1 MKPVLLLRITSIIS
15 LLFAVLHTLGGAD
28 SWSPVGE
35 TDVLRAMRSYHF
47 NAGGVS
53 RSYLDFYLG
62 LGFSVGVFLL
72 LQAVLLWQLATLA
85 KTDSRRIR
93 PIIVSFFV
101 ASIACGFLSWKFIFA
116 VPAIF
121 SAVIAVLL
129 AITFYVAGKDK
140 YDQRDAQVRSADS
153 LRTVK

>member
-1 MKPVLLLRITSIIS
+1 MKPVLLLRIASIIS
-15 LLFAVLHTLGGAD
+15 LLFAVIHTMGGANA
-28 SWSPVGE
+28 WSPVGE

-53 RSYLDFYLG
+53 RTYLDFYLG

-85 KTDSRRIR
+85 KTDSVRVR
-93 PIIVSFFV
+93 PMIVSFFV

-116 VPAIF
+116 APAIF
-121 SAVIAVLL
+121 SAVIAILL
-129 AITFYVAGKDK
+129 GFTFYAAGKGK
-140 YDQRDAQVRSADS
+140 YAQQGVR
-153 LRTVK
+153 

>member
-1 MKPVLLLRITSIIS
+1 MKPVLLLRIASIIS
-15 LLFAVLHTLGGAD
+15 LLFAVIHTMVGANA
-28 SWSPVGE
+28 WSPVGE
-35 TDVLRAMRSYHF
+35 TDVLRAMRAYHF

-85 KTDSRRIR
+85 KTDFLRVR
-93 PIIVSFFV
+93 PMIVSFFV

-116 VPAIF
+116 APAIF

-129 AITFYVAGKDK
+129 AIAFYASARSRVA
-140 YDQRDAQVRSADS
+140 
-153 LRTVK
+153 

>member
-1 MKPVLLLRITSIIS
+1 MKPAIVLRITSILS

-47 NAGGVS
+47 DAGGVS
-53 RSYLDFYLG
+53 RTYLDFYLG

-85 KTDSRRIR
+85 KVDSVRVR
-93 PIIVSFFV
+93 PMIVSFIV
-101 ASIACGFLSWKFIFA
+101 ASLACAFLSWKFIFV

-121 SAVIAVLL
+121 SVVIAALL
-129 AITFYVAGKDK
+129 GLAFYAAGK
-140 YDQRDAQVRSADS
+140 
-153 LRTVK
+153 VKNA